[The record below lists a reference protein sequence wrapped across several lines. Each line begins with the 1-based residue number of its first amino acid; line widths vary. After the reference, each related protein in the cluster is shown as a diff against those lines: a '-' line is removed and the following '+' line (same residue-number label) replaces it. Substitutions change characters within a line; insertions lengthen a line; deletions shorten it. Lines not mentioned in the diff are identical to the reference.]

1 MKENERI
8 KNELS
13 NRKSKLKQR
22 KMQAI
27 ARLAEEE
34 FDAVTQNEDD
44 WLAYKDPEESDH
56 YSELEAMEAE
66 LREIDPEWTQ
76 AKDHHH
82 LK

>member
-34 FDAVTQNEDD
+34 FD
-44 WLAYKDPEESDH
+44 
-56 YSELEAMEAE
+56 
-66 LREIDPEWTQ
+66 
-76 AKDHHH
+76 
-82 LK
+82 